1 MALDPERAD
10 RDGAA
15 TVVGDGE
22 GHDQEAR
29 PPCVSQEP
37 GADQLAERP
46 VPQRSSKRLD
56 GSGGTASN
64 HAAQS
69 IERASSRRVARTS
82 TTYPVRDPQRPDD
95 VEWRTHPAMDQKL
108 ELLKRTPLLADLSKR
123 DIEEVGRLADEVD
136 VRAGRVLLKEGDP
149 GREFF
154 VIIDGQIEITKEGRH
169 LRTMGAG
176 EFLGDIAL
184 VVERPRTATAT
195 AVTDSRLLVVGH
207 REFHSLMEQFPSIRV
222 SVLESIALRLRDLT
236 PDDPH

>member
-1 MALDPERAD
+1 
-10 RDGAA
+10 
-15 TVVGDGE
+15 
-22 GHDQEAR
+22 
-29 PPCVSQEP
+29 
-37 GADQLAERP
+37 
-46 VPQRSSKRLD
+46 
-56 GSGGTASN
+56 
-64 HAAQS
+64 
-69 IERASSRRVARTS
+69 
-82 TTYPVRDPQRPDD
+82 
-95 VEWRTHPAMDQKL
+95 MDQKL

-222 SVLESIALRLRDLT
+222 SVLESIALRHRDLT

>member
-1 MALDPERAD
+1 
-10 RDGAA
+10 
-15 TVVGDGE
+15 
-22 GHDQEAR
+22 
-29 PPCVSQEP
+29 
-37 GADQLAERP
+37 
-46 VPQRSSKRLD
+46 
-56 GSGGTASN
+56 
-64 HAAQS
+64 
-69 IERASSRRVARTS
+69 
-82 TTYPVRDPQRPDD
+82 
-95 VEWRTHPAMDQKL
+95 
-108 ELLKRTPLLADLSKR
+108 
-123 DIEEVGRLADEVD
+123 
-136 VRAGRVLLKEGDP
+136 VLLKEGDP